1 MIGELATSKAGHDKD
16 RLYLIIGE
24 EDGYVLLCDG
34 RLRGVTNPKKK
45 KKKHIQIIHFAA
57 PVELMQ
63 KVQRSATDRE
73 EEINEQIRSHLKEY
87 HDRVEILQLLR
98 IMNKI

>member
-24 EDGYVLLCDG
+24 EGDSVFLCDG

-57 PVELMQ
+57 KAELMQ
-63 KVQRSATDRE
+63 KVQQPAADRE

-87 HDRVEILQLLR
+87 HDRVELLQLLR
-98 IMNKI
+98 SMNKN